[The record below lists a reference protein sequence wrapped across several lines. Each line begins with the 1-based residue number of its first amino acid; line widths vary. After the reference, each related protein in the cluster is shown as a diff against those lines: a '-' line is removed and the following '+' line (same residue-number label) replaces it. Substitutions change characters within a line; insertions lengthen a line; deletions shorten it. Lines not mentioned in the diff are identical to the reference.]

1 MELEDARCRKQPAQ
15 VEIDEVNI
23 RQELR
28 ERAGELHGR
37 DVSVLGQNLRSA
49 KSENE
54 KTKTNINVKAK
65 ENTTAKTKN
74 ESENGIENEN
84 ENGIENESEVEKSIK
99 AKLIIKKLKT
109 KADMKNTYTRKGKGK
124 RKQTCEQQGGLGG
137 GGFIL
142 CNEVLNMQN
151 CCDTMTICCTRR

>member
-15 VEIDEVNI
+15 VEIDEVYI

-49 KSENE
+49 KSEKE
-54 KTKTNINVKAK
+54 KTRININVKAK
-65 ENTTAKTKN
+65 EKTTAKTKN
-74 ESENGIENEN
+74 ESENGIENERENRIEN
-84 ENGIENESEVEKSIK
+84 ENVNGIENDSELETSMK
-99 AKLIIKKLKT
+99 AKPIIKLKT

-137 GGFIL
+137 RGTGMDCIL
-142 CNEVLNMQN
+142 CN
-151 CCDTMTICCTRR
+151 